1 MKRLIIFFLSV
12 LVSSFA
18 FSQVKFES
26 ASLSSG
32 HGPLSYGI
40 FGEINFSINSRDVL
54 NISLGN
60 DDMYIMYLKSL
71 SKSSRIFTGAS
82 VEYYYNVPT
91 LGYVLLTTPI
101 KAGNFSLSPFTWTG
115 ISAGNPGEKVE
126 LLNWG
131 YLFFWQSLD
140 LSYKSLSLTSAILNF
155 QGDWGHLFD
164 LKYTQKLNE
173 NFSAFTSGGYS
184 FFGDGKALMKIGIT
198 YRPSRLQN

>member
-1 MKRLIIFFLSV
+1 MVFFLSC
-12 LVSSFA
+12 LVSVSA

-32 HGPLSYGI
+32 HGPLSSGL
-40 FGEINFSINSRDVL
+40 FFESNFSLSNGDAV
-54 NISLGN
+54 NVSLGN
-60 DDMYIMYLKSL
+60 EDMYIMYLKSL
-71 SKSSRIFTGAS
+71 SKSGRLFTGGS
-82 VEYYYNVPT
+82 LEYYYNVPT

-101 KAGNFSLSPFTWTG
+101 KTGNFSASTFTWTG

-131 YLFFWQSLD
+131 YLFFWQSAN
-140 LSYKSLSLTSAILNF
+140 LSFKGLTLTGAILNH

-184 FFGDGKALMKIGIT
+184 FFGDGKALMKIGVT

>member
-1 MKRLIIFFLSV
+1 MVFFLSF
-12 LVSSFA
+12 LVSGFA
-18 FSQVKFES
+18 FSQVEFES
-26 ASLSSG
+26 ASASSG
-32 HGPLSYGI
+32 HAPLSKGF
-40 FGEINFSINSRDVL
+40 FGEAHFSVNGKDVL
-54 NISLGN
+54 SVALSNE
-60 DDMYIMYLKSL
+60 DMYIMYLKSL

-101 KAGNFSLSPFTWTG
+101 KGKNFSTSTFTWTG

-140 LSYKSLSLTSAILNF
+140 LSYKSLSLTGAVLNF

-173 NFSAFTSGGYS
+173 NFSVFTSGGYS
-184 FFGDGKALMKIGIT
+184 FFGDGKALMKIGVT

>member
-1 MKRLIIFFLSV
+1 MQKLMIVVLSL
-12 LVSSFA
+12 LVSVSV

-32 HGPLSYGI
+32 HGPLSSGL
-40 FGEINFSINSRDVL
+40 FAEGNFSL
-54 NISLGN
+54 NNGDALSISLGN
-60 DDMYIMYLKSL
+60 EDMYIMYLKSL
-71 SKSSRIFTGAS
+71 SKSGRLFTGAS

-91 LGYVLLTTPI
+91 LGYVFITKPI
-101 KAGNFSLSPFTWTG
+101 QAGNFNLSTFTWTG

-126 LLNWG
+126 LLNWD

-164 LKYTQKLNE
+164 LKYTQKINSE
-173 NFSAFTSGGYS
+173 FSSFISGGYN
-184 FFGDGKALMKIGIT
+184 FFKDGKALMKIGVT
-198 YRPSRLQN
+198 YRPSRVQN

>member
-1 MKRLIIFFLSV
+1 MKRLIVFFLSV

-32 HGPLSYGI
+32 QGPLSSGL
-40 FGEINFSINSRDVL
+40 FFETNFSFESGDAL
-54 NISLGN
+54 SISLGN
-60 DDMYIMYLKSL
+60 EDMYIIYLKSL
-71 SKSSRIFTGAS
+71 SQRGRLLTGGS
-82 VEYYYNVPT
+82 FEYYYNVPT
-91 LGYVLLTTPI
+91 LGYVLLITPI
-101 KAGNFSLSPFTWTG
+101 KSKNFSLSTFTWTG

-126 LLNWG
+126 LLNWD

-164 LKYTQKLNE
+164 LKYTQKINSE
-173 NFSAFTSGGYS
+173 FSSFISGGYN
-184 FFGDGKALMKIGIT
+184 FFKDGKALMKIGVT
-198 YRPSRLQN
+198 YRPSRVQN